1 MKRKWYQ
8 FEKII
13 KIESDCESCQSQK
26 FRDSINEACQRA
38 YKENAPVFAGTITLP
53 DYNQRLVYITLVEDK
68 ALR

>member
-13 KIESDCESCQSQK
+13 KIESDCESCPSQK
-26 FRDSINEACQRA
+26 FRDFINESCIKA
-38 YKENAPVFAGTITLP
+38 YKENGPIFAGVITLP
-53 DYNQRLVYITLVEDK
+53 DYNQRLVYITLVDEK